1 MRSHIAMSQVDP
13 EFKEAV
19 RSYIDMHDRLSEA
32 SKQLRD
38 IRKKKKELGGVI
50 VEYMRKNEIDGIKVE
65 DGKLVRKQTKRLE
78 PLKKEHILQELTKT
92 MDEARAEDILVNI
105 YSKRNVTNGDTLR
118 RTRTRG
124 AATE

>member
-1 MRSHIAMSQVDP
+1 MTSVDP

-19 RSYIDMHDRLSEA
+19 RSYIEMHDQLAEA

-50 VEYMRKNEIDGIKVE
+50 VEYMRKNEIDGIKVP
-65 DGKLVRKQTKRLE
+65 GGNLVRMQSNRVQ
-78 PLKKEHILQELTKT
+78 PVNKEHIMEILKKI
-92 MDEARAEDILVNI
+92 MDEARAEHVLVDI
-105 YSKRNVTNGDTLR
+105 YGKRAVTRSDSLR